1 MKKKILWLLLLAV
14 CVVIFPLTAKET
26 KAETEGDWE
35 FSYRYGSGVLIDSYN
50 GTDENVVVPEKLGG
64 EDVVAILNNA
74 FSGNKTVKT
83 VKLPSTVTEIRYE
96 AFSGCTSLSEI
107 TIPSSVTDIGKE
119 AFAGTKWL
127 SDKQKANPYVVIN
140 GILIDMSKAGTNL
153 NIPATVKEISC
164 NVPKDVVS
172 VTIPSSMTEI
182 DTDMF
187 ADCTS
192 LKKITIPS
200 SVTDIGAEAFSGCT
214 SLTEITIPSSVIH
227 IRWKAFLGCTS
238 LTEITIPSSV
248 IDIEKETFSGCT
260 SLSKIT
266 IPSSVTNIGEEAFAG
281 TKWLSDKQ
289 KENPYVVING
299 ILIDMSKAGTNLNIP
314 ATVKEISCDIPKNV
328 VSVTLPSSIT
338 EIYSNMFADCI
349 SLKKVTIPSSVKWI
363 EHEAFSGCT
372 SLTEITIPSSVTSI
386 GYEAFSGCTSLSEIT
401 IPSSVTNIGKD
412 AFAGTKWLSDK
423 QKANPYVVIN
433 GILIDMSKA
442 GTNLNISATVKEI
455 SCDIPK
461 NVVSVTLPSSITQ
474 IYSNMFA
481 NCTSLKKI
489 TIPSSVTEIEYG
501 AFSGCTSLKKITIP
515 SSVTSIGDEAFSR
528 CTSLETI
535 EIPETVETMKIS
547 YFSGTKWL
555 ENNLVDGKY
564 LIVNNILYDTQN
576 LNDDVVIP
584 EGVRK
589 IKTEFPTSIH
599 SISFPASVEEIVEK
613 IMYGSPW
620 NSYHQVNLYEISVDS
635 DNKNYS
641 SYDGCLYSK
650 DKKTLYWCPRL
661 KESVS
666 VYPETTQIADHAFS
680 YCDKLKSVDIKKVTQ
695 LEWATFYNCSELT
708 TITVPDNFEGMK
720 DFVFEGCNKFTT
732 IKLSGNSGK
741 DIIYKGCL
749 YNKDKTKLIMVPVAK
764 TDFKIEDFV
773 VEIGYGAVAFN
784 MTQDIVTIPKSVNTI
799 GDLAFFGSKINL
811 KFIYD
816 LPENV
821 EHRSFYSEGDLYFVP
836 SSKWAEH
843 VVNPDGTYEGGVLLY
858 YYLAETSGREYMK
871 FNTPGSGARLIFD
884 GLFIARDGNLYYF
897 KDSMLDKTFNGT
909 ASYDGISY
917 TVKAGK
923 AVGLASIPKL
933 SSASNI
939 TSGIQLKWSKV
950 AGATGYIL
958 YRKTGTGSWSRIA
971 DIKNGS
977 TVSYIDKTAKSGTT
991 YTYTI
996 RAYSGKYMSDWKTTK
1011 TIKRLADPTVSSAS
1025 NITAGVQVKWS
1036 KVTGATGYIVY
1047 RKTGKGS
1054 WSRVAD
1060 IKSGS
1065 TVSYTDK
1072 TAKSGTT
1079 YTYTVRAYSGST
1091 MGDWSSTKTIKRLA
1105 DPTVSAT
1112 SNITAGVQVKWSKV
1126 AGATGY
1132 IVYRKTG
1139 KGSWSRVA
1147 DIKSGSTV
1155 SYTDKT
1161 AKSGTTYTY
1170 TVRAYSGSI
1179 MGDWSSTKTVKRLAD
1194 PTVSSASNITAGVQV
1209 KWTKVTGAT
1218 GYIVYRKTGTGSWS
1232 RIATIKSGSTTSYID
1247 KSAKSGTN
1255 YSYTVRACNGS
1266 TMSDWHNYK
1275 TVKRLSNPAVTSAS
1289 KTSNGINV
1297 KWSKVTGATGYV
1309 VYRKTAKGS
1318 WSRIANIKSG
1328 STTSYTDTKA
1338 SRGVTYTYTVR
1349 AYNGSTMSSFNST
1362 KSAKR

>member
-1 MKKKILWLLLLAV
+1 MKKKLLWLLLLAV

-35 FSYRYGSGVLIDSYN
+35 YSYRYGSGVSIDAYN

-64 EDVVAILNNA
+64 EDVEVIDSRA
-74 FSGNKTVKT
+74 FSENETVKT
-83 VKLPSTVTEIRYE
+83 VKLPSTVTGIEYAAFSGCTSLSEITIPSSVTEISYE

-107 TIPSSVTDIGKE
+107 TIPSSVTWIGYAAFLGCTSLSKITIPSSVTDIGQE
-119 AFAGTKWL
+119 AFSGTKWL

-140 GILIDMSKAGTNL
+140 GILIDMSKAGTNI

-164 NVPKDVVS
+164 NAPKDVVS
-172 VTIPSSMTEI
+172 VTIPSSITRI
-182 DTDMF
+182 GSGMF
-187 ADCTS
+187 T
-192 LKKITIPS
+192 
-200 SVTDIGAEAFSGCT
+200 
-214 SLTEITIPSSVIH
+214 
-227 IRWKAFLGCTS
+227 
-238 LTEITIPSSV
+238 
-248 IDIEKETFSGCT
+248 
-260 SLSKIT
+260 
-266 IPSSVTNIGEEAFAG
+266 
-281 TKWLSDKQ
+281 
-289 KENPYVVING
+289 
-299 ILIDMSKAGTNLNIP
+299 
-314 ATVKEISCDIPKNV
+314 
-328 VSVTLPSSIT
+328 
-338 EIYSNMFADCI
+338 DCI
-349 SLKKVTIPSSVKWI
+349 SLKKVTIPSSVTYI
-363 EHEAFSGCT
+363 SDN
-372 SLTEITIPSSVTSI
+372 
-386 GYEAFSGCTSLSEIT
+386 AFSGCTSLSEIT
-401 IPSSVTNIGKD
+401 IPSSVTYISNSAFANCTSLSEIIIPSSITGIDSGMFTDCISLKKVTIPSSVTYIGD
-412 AFAGTKWLSDK
+412 NAFSGCTSLSEITIPSSVTSIGNRAFANCTSLTEITIPSSVTTIGREAFAGTKWLADK

-433 GILIDMSKA
+433 GILIDVSKA
-442 GTNLNISATVKEI
+442 GTNINIPATVKEI

-461 NVVSVTLPSSITQ
+461 NIVSITLPSSITQ
-474 IYSNMFA
+474 IYSGMFA
-481 NCTSLKKI
+481 DCTLLKKI
-489 TIPSSVTEIEYG
+489 TIPTSITSIGDG
-501 AFSGCTSLKKITIP
+501 AFSG
-515 SSVTSIGDEAFSR
+515 

-547 YFSGTKWL
+547 SFTGTKLL

-564 LIVNNILYDTQN
+564 LVVNNVLYDTQN
-576 LNDDVVIP
+576 LDDDIVIP

-589 IKTEFPTSIH
+589 IKTFFPDSMH
-599 SISFPASVEEIVEK
+599 SISFPASMEEIE
-613 IMYGSPW
+613 PLH
-620 NSYHQVNLYEISVDS
+620 NSNIYEVIVNSE
-635 DNKNYS
+635 NKNYS

-666 VYPETTQIADHAFS
+666 VYPETTQIAEYAFS
-680 YCDKLKSVDIKKVTQ
+680 FCDKLKSVDIKKVTH
-695 LEWATFYNCSELT
+695 LELCTFYECSELT
-708 TITVPDNFEGMK
+708 TITVPDNFEGMQ
-720 DFVFEGCNKFTT
+720 DIVFKGCNKFTT

-764 TDFKIEDFV
+764 TDFQIEDSV
-773 VEIGYGAVAFN
+773 VEIGCGAAAYN
-784 MTQDIVTIPKSVNTI
+784 KTQDIVTIPKSVNSI
-799 GDLAFFGSKINL
+799 RGLAFVGSKINL
-811 KFIYD
+811 RFIYER
-816 LPENV
+816 PENV
-821 EHRSFYSEGDLYFVP
+821 EKTSFSSGGDLYFIP
-836 SSKWAEH
+836 SPKWTEYIECHYWDYDIGDWIYA
-843 VVNPDGTYEGGVLLY
+843 YESGGWYGDESRFNYGNEY
-858 YYLAETSGREYMK
+858 YG
-871 FNTPGSGARLIFD
+871 RLIFD
-884 GLFIARDGNLYYF
+884 GLFIAKDGNLYYF
-897 KDSMLDKTFNGT
+897 KDGMLDKTFNGT

-950 AGATGYIL
+950 TDATGYIL
-958 YRKTGTGSWSRIA
+958 YRKTGNGSWSRIA

-1079 YTYTVRAYSGST
+1079 YTYTVRAYSGS
-1091 MGDWSSTKTIKRLA
+1091 
-1105 DPTVSAT
+1105 V
-1112 SNITAGVQVKWSKV
+1112 
-1126 AGATGY
+1126 
-1132 IVYRKTG
+1132 
-1139 KGSWSRVA
+1139 
-1147 DIKSGSTV
+1147 
-1155 SYTDKT
+1155 
-1161 AKSGTTYTY
+1161 
-1170 TVRAYSGSI
+1170 

-1194 PTVSSASNITAGVQV
+1194 PTVSSVSNITAGVQV
-1209 KWTKVTGAT
+1209 KWAKTAGAT
-1218 GYIVYRKTGTGSWS
+1218 GYVVYRKTGNGSWS
-1232 RIATIKSGSTTSYID
+1232 RIATIKSGSTTSYTD
-1247 KSAKSGTN
+1247 KSTKSGTN
-1255 YSYTVRACNGS
+1255 YSYTVRAYNGS

-1275 TVKRLSNPAVTSAS
+1275 AVKRLSNPAVTSAS
-1289 KTSNGINV
+1289 KRSNGINV

-1309 VYRKTAKGS
+1309 VYRKTANGS

-1338 SRGVTYTYTVR
+1338 SRDVTYIYTVR
-1349 AYNGSTMSSFNST
+1349 AYNGSTMSNFNST
-1362 KSAKR
+1362 RSAKR

>member
-1 MKKKILWLLLLAV
+1 MKKKLLWLLLLAV

-35 FSYRYGSGVLIDSYN
+35 FSYFYPGVSIEAYN

-64 EDVVAILNNA
+64 KDVVAIHNA
-74 FSGNKTVKT
+74 FRENENVKT
-83 VKLPSTVTEIRYE
+83 VKLPSSVTAIERGV
-96 AFSGCTSLSEI
+96 FSGCTSLTEI
-107 TIPSSVTDIGKE
+107 TIPSSVTYIESETFSGCTSLSKITIPSSVTNIGKE

-140 GILIDMSKAGTNL
+140 GILID
-153 NIPATVKEISC
+153 V
-164 NVPKDVVS
+164 
-172 VTIPSSMTEI
+172 
-182 DTDMF
+182 
-187 ADCTS
+187 
-192 LKKITIPS
+192 
-200 SVTDIGAEAFSGCT
+200 
-214 SLTEITIPSSVIH
+214 
-227 IRWKAFLGCTS
+227 
-238 LTEITIPSSV
+238 
-248 IDIEKETFSGCT
+248 
-260 SLSKIT
+260 
-266 IPSSVTNIGEEAFAG
+266 
-281 TKWLSDKQ
+281 
-289 KENPYVVING
+289 
-299 ILIDMSKAGTNLNIP
+299 SKAGTNLNIP

-338 EIYSNMFADCI
+338 
-349 SLKKVTIPSSVKWI
+349 
-363 EHEAFSGCT
+363 
-372 SLTEITIPSSVTSI
+372 SI
-386 GYEAFSGCTSLSEIT
+386 G
-401 IPSSVTNIGKD
+401 D
-412 AFAGTKWLSDK
+412 
-423 QKANPYVVIN
+423 
-433 GILIDMSKA
+433 
-442 GTNLNISATVKEI
+442 
-455 SCDIPK
+455 
-461 NVVSVTLPSSITQ
+461 
-474 IYSNMFA
+474 
-481 NCTSLKKI
+481 
-489 TIPSSVTEIEYG
+489 G
-501 AFSGCTSLKKITIP
+501 AFSG
-515 SSVTSIGDEAFSR
+515 

-535 EIPETVETMKIS
+535 EIPETVESMKIS
-547 YFSGTKWL
+547 SFTGTKWL

-564 LIVNNILYDTQN
+564 LIVNNIMYDAQDWD
-576 LNDDVVIP
+576 DDVVIP
-584 EGVRK
+584 DGVKEIK
-589 IKTEFPTSIH
+589 IDFLNSSKSIH
-599 SISFPASVEEIVEK
+599 SISFPASVEK
-613 IMYGSPW
+613 IHVWKP
-620 NSYHQVNLYEISVDS
+620 NILYEIFVSS
-635 DNKNYS
+635 NNKNYS

-650 DKKTLYWCPRL
+650 DKKTLYWCPTL
-661 KESVS
+661 KEKVS
-666 VYPETTQIADHAFS
+666 VHPETTQIAYNAFS
-680 YCDKLKSVDIKKVTQ
+680 YCDKLESIDIKKTTH
-695 LEWATFYNCSELT
+695 LEEGTFFGCSELT
-708 TITVPDNFEGMK
+708 TITVPDNFEGMQGI
-720 DFVFEGCNKFTT
+720 VFYGCNKFTT

-764 TDFKIEDFV
+764 TDFQIEDSV
-773 VEIGYGAVAFN
+773 VEIGCGAAAYN
-784 MTQDIVTIPKSVNTI
+784 KTQDIVTIPKSVNTI
-799 GDLAFFGSKINL
+799 RGLAFVISKINL
-811 KFIYD
+811 RFIYER
-816 LPENV
+816 PENV
-821 EHRSFYSEGDLYFVP
+821 EKTSFSSAGDLYFIP
-836 SSKWAEH
+836 SPKWTEYIECIDWDYDIE
-843 VVNPDGTYEGGVLLY
+843 NWIYTYQSGGWY
-858 YYLAETSGREYMK
+858 GDESRFNYGNEYEAHL
-871 FNTPGSGARLIFD
+871 FFD
-884 GLFIARDGNLYYF
+884 GLFIAKDGNLYYF
-897 KDSMLDKTFNGT
+897 KDGMFDKTFNGT

-917 TVKAGK
+917 IVKAGK
-923 AVGLASIPKL
+923 AVGMASIPKL
-933 SSASNI
+933 SSASNT

-950 AGATGYIL
+950 SGATGYIV

-977 TVSYIDKTAKSGTT
+977 TVSYIDKTAKLGTT

-1047 RKTGKGS
+1047 RKTGTGS

-1105 DPTVSAT
+1105 DPTVSSA

-1126 AGATGY
+1126 TGATGY

-1139 KGSWSRVA
+1139 TGSWSRVA

-1161 AKSGTTYTY
+1161 AKSGTNYTY
-1170 TVRAYSGSI
+1170 TVRAYSGST
-1179 MGDWSSTKTVKRLAD
+1179 MGDWSSTKTAKRLAD

-1209 KWTKVTGAT
+1209 KWAKTAGAT
-1218 GYIVYRKTGTGSWS
+1218 GYVVYRKTGTGSWS
-1232 RIATIKSGSTTSYID
+1232 RIATIKGGSTTSYTD

-1255 YSYTVRACNGS
+1255 YSYTVRAYNGS
-1266 TMSDWHNYK
+1266 TMSDWHNSK
-1275 TVKRLSNPAVTSAS
+1275 AVKRLSNPAVTSAS

-1338 SRGVTYTYTVR
+1338 SRGVTYIYTVR

>member
-1 MKKKILWLLLLAV
+1 MKKKLLWLLLLAV

-35 FSYRYGSGVLIDSYN
+35 YFCSGLDATIDAYN

-64 EDVVAILNNA
+64 KDVVNINPEA
-74 FSGNKTVKT
+74 FYRNDTIKT
-83 VKLPSTVTEIRYE
+83 VKLPSTLTFIGGRAFSECHSLEKIVIPSSVTYIEME

-107 TIPSSVTDIGKE
+107 EIPSSVGAIGNN

-127 SDKQKANPYVVIN
+127 TDK
-140 GILIDMSKAGTNL
+140 
-153 NIPATVKEISC
+153 
-164 NVPKDVVS
+164 
-172 VTIPSSMTEI
+172 
-182 DTDMF
+182 
-187 ADCTS
+187 
-192 LKKITIPS
+192 
-200 SVTDIGAEAFSGCT
+200 
-214 SLTEITIPSSVIH
+214 
-227 IRWKAFLGCTS
+227 R
-238 LTEITIPSSV
+238 
-248 IDIEKETFSGCT
+248 
-260 SLSKIT
+260 
-266 IPSSVTNIGEEAFAG
+266 
-281 TKWLSDKQ
+281 
-289 KENPYVVING
+289 KENPYVVNNG
-299 ILIDMSKAGTNLNIP
+299 YLLDMQTAGVNINIP
-314 ATVKEISCDIPKNV
+314 NTVKYIACDIPKNI
-328 VSVTLPSSIT
+328 VSIVFPESISSIDSGFMNCT
-338 EIYSNMFADCI
+338 K
-349 SLKKVTIPSSVKWI
+349 LVKVTITSS
-363 EHEAFSGCT
+363 E
-372 SLTEITIPSSVTSI
+372 TSI
-386 GYEAFSGCTSLSEIT
+386 G
-401 IPSSVTNIGKD
+401 D
-412 AFAGTKWLSDK
+412 
-423 QKANPYVVIN
+423 
-433 GILIDMSKA
+433 
-442 GTNLNISATVKEI
+442 
-455 SCDIPK
+455 
-461 NVVSVTLPSSITQ
+461 
-474 IYSNMFA
+474 
-481 NCTSLKKI
+481 
-489 TIPSSVTEIEYG
+489 G
-501 AFSGCTSLKKITIP
+501 AFSG
-515 SSVTSIGDEAFSR
+515 

-535 EIPETVETMKIS
+535 EIPETVESMKIS
-547 YFSGTKWL
+547 SFTDTKWL

-564 LIVNNILYDTQN
+564 LIVNNIMYDAQDWD
-576 LNDDVVIP
+576 DDVVIP
-584 EGVRK
+584 DGVKEIRIDFLNSSK
-589 IKTEFPTSIH
+589 SIH
-599 SISFPASVEEIVEK
+599 SISFPASVEK
-613 IMYGSPW
+613 IHVWKPSI
-620 NSYHQVNLYEISVDS
+620 LYEIFVSS
-635 DNKNYS
+635 NNKNYS

-650 DKKTLYWCPRL
+650 DKKTLYWCPTL
-661 KESVS
+661 KEKVS
-666 VYPETTQIADHAFS
+666 VYPETTQIAYNAFS
-680 YCDKLKSVDIKKVTQ
+680 YCDKLESIDIKKTTH
-695 LEWATFYNCSELT
+695 LEEGTFFGCSELT
-708 TITVPDNFEGMK
+708 TITVPDNFEGMQGI
-720 DFVFEGCNKFTT
+720 VFYGCNKFTT

-764 TDFKIEDFV
+764 TDFQIEESV
-773 VEIGYGAVAFN
+773 VEIGCGAAAFN

-799 GDLAFFGSKINL
+799 RGLAFVGSKINL
-811 KFIYD
+811 RFIYER
-816 LPENV
+816 PENV
-821 EHRSFYSEGDLYFVP
+821 EKTSFSSAGDLYFIP
-836 SSKWAEH
+836 SPKWTEYIECIDWDYDIGDW
-843 VVNPDGTYEGGVLLY
+843 VYTYQSGGWYGDESRFNYGNEY
-858 YYLAETSGREYMK
+858 Y
-871 FNTPGSGARLIFD
+871 ARLIFD

-897 KDSMLDKTFNGT
+897 KDGMLDKTFSGT

-950 AGATGYIL
+950 SGATGYIL
-958 YRKTGTGSWSRIA
+958 YRKTGNGSWSRIA

-977 TVSYIDKTAKSGTT
+977 IVSYIDKTAKSGTT

-1025 NITAGVQVKWS
+1025 NITAGVQAKWS

-1047 RKTGKGS
+1047 RKTGTGS

-1060 IKSGS
+1060 IKSG
-1065 TVSYTDK
+1065 T
-1072 TAKSGTT
+1072 
-1079 YTYTVRAYSGST
+1079 
-1091 MGDWSSTKTIKRLA
+1091 
-1105 DPTVSAT
+1105 
-1112 SNITAGVQVKWSKV
+1112 
-1126 AGATGY
+1126 
-1132 IVYRKTG
+1132 
-1139 KGSWSRVA
+1139 
-1147 DIKSGSTV
+1147 TV

-1209 KWTKVTGAT
+1209 KWAKTAGAT
-1218 GYIVYRKTGTGSWS
+1218 GYVVYRKTGTGSWS
-1232 RIATIKSGSTTSYID
+1232 RLATIKSGSTNSYTD

-1338 SRGVTYTYTVR
+1338 SKGVTYTYTVR

>member
-1 MKKKILWLLLLAV
+1 MKKKLLWLLLVV

-35 FSYRYGSGVLIDSYN
+35 YSYDSTGVSIDAYN

-83 VKLPSTVTEIRYE
+83 VKLPSSVTGISSY
-96 AFSGCTSLSEI
+96 AFSGCTLLSEI
-107 TIPSSVTDIGKE
+107 TIPSSVTYIRGG
-119 AFAGTKWL
+119 AFSGC
-127 SDKQKANPYVVIN
+127 
-140 GILIDMSKAGTNL
+140 
-153 NIPATVKEISC
+153 ISL
-164 NVPKDVVS
+164 
-172 VTIPSSMTEI
+172 TE
-182 DTDMF
+182 
-187 ADCTS
+187 
-192 LKKITIPS
+192 ITIPS
-200 SVTDIGAEAFSGCT
+200 SVTDIEWGAFSGCT
-214 SLTEITIPSSVIH
+214 SLTEITIPSSVTDIGCY
-227 IRWKAFLGCTS
+227 AFSGCTS

-248 IDIEKETFSGCT
+248 TSIGDGAFSECT
-260 SLSKIT
+260 SLTEIT
-266 IPSSVTNIGEEAFAG
+266 IPSSVTTIGREAFAG

-289 KENPYVVING
+289 KSNPYVVINE
-299 ILIDMSKAGTNLNIP
+299 ILIDVSKAGTNINIP

-328 VSVTLPSSIT
+328 VSVTIPSSIT
-338 EIYSNMFADCI
+338 KINSGMFADCTL
-349 SLKKVTIPSSVKWI
+349 LKKVTIPSSVTDI
-363 EHEAFSGCT
+363 EWEAFSRCT

-386 GYEAFSGCTSLSEIT
+386 G
-401 IPSSVTNIGKD
+401 D
-412 AFAGTKWLSDK
+412 
-423 QKANPYVVIN
+423 
-433 GILIDMSKA
+433 
-442 GTNLNISATVKEI
+442 
-455 SCDIPK
+455 
-461 NVVSVTLPSSITQ
+461 
-474 IYSNMFA
+474 
-481 NCTSLKKI
+481 
-489 TIPSSVTEIEYG
+489 G
-501 AFSGCTSLKKITIP
+501 AFS
-515 SSVTSIGDEAFSR
+515 E

-535 EIPETVETMKIS
+535 EIPETVESMKIS
-547 YFSGTKWL
+547 SFTGTKWL

-564 LIVNNILYDTQN
+564 LIVHNILYDAQN

-584 EGVRK
+584 EGVKK
-589 IKTEFPTSIH
+589 IKTSDFYATSIH
-599 SISFPASVEEIVEK
+599 SISFPASVEEI
-613 IMYGSPW
+613 IFDSPW
-620 NSYHQVNLYEISVDS
+620 QYPPKNLYEILVDA

-666 VYPETTQIADHAFS
+666 VYPETTQIAEYAFS
-680 YCDKLKSVDIKKVTQ
+680 FCDKLKSVDIKKVTH
-695 LEWATFYNCSELT
+695 LELCTFYECSELT

-720 DFVFEGCNKFTT
+720 DLAFDGCNKFTT
-732 IKLSGNSGK
+732 IRLSGNSGK
-741 DIIYKGCL
+741 DVIYKGCL

-764 TDFKIEDFV
+764 TDFQIEDSV
-773 VEIGYGAVAFN
+773 VEIGCGAAAYN
-784 MTQDIVTIPKSVNTI
+784 KTQDIVTIPKSVNTI
-799 GDLAFFGSKINL
+799 RGLAFVGSKINL
-811 KFIYD
+811 RFIYER
-816 LPENV
+816 PENV
-821 EHRSFYSEGDLYFVP
+821 EKTSFSSGGDLYFVP
-836 SSKWAEH
+836 SPKWTEYIECHGWRYDIGDWLYA
-843 VVNPDGTYEGGVLLY
+843 YESGGWY
-858 YYLAETSGREYMK
+858 GEECRFNYGNEYD
-871 FNTPGSGARLIFD
+871 ARLFFD
-884 GLFIARDGNLYYF
+884 GLFTANDGNLYYF
-897 KDSMLDKTFNGT
+897 KDGMFDKTFNGT

-950 AGATGYIL
+950 SGATGYIL
-958 YRKTGTGSWSRIA
+958 YRKTGSGSWSRIA

-1025 NITAGVQVKWS
+1025 NITAGVQAKWS

-1047 RKTGKGS
+1047 RKTGSGS

-1060 IKSGS
+1060 IKSGT

-1091 MGDWSSTKTIKRLA
+1091 MGDWSSTKT
-1105 DPTVSAT
+1105 
-1112 SNITAGVQVKWSKV
+1112 
-1126 AGATGY
+1126 
-1132 IVYRKTG
+1132 
-1139 KGSWSRVA
+1139 
-1147 DIKSGSTV
+1147 
-1155 SYTDKT
+1155 
-1161 AKSGTTYTY
+1161 
-1170 TVRAYSGSI
+1170 
-1179 MGDWSSTKTVKRLAD
+1179 VKRLAD

-1209 KWTKVTGAT
+1209 KWAKTAGAT
-1218 GYIVYRKTGTGSWS
+1218 GYIVYRKTETGSWS
-1232 RIATIKSGSTTSYID
+1232 RLATIKSGSTTSYTD
-1247 KSAKSGTN
+1247 KSVKSGTN
-1255 YSYTVRACNGS
+1255 YSYTVRAYNGS

-1338 SRGVTYTYTVR
+1338 SKGVTYTYTVR
-1349 AYNGSTMSSFNST
+1349 ACNGSTMSSFNST

>member
-1 MKKKILWLLLLAV
+1 MKKKLLWLLLLAV

-35 FSYRYGSGVLIDSYN
+35 YSYRYGSGVSIDAYN

-64 EDVVAILNNA
+64 EDVEVIDIRA
-74 FSGNKTVKT
+74 FSGNETVKT
-83 VKLPSTVTEIRYE
+83 VKLPSTVTDIYDG
-96 AFSGCTSLSEI
+96 AFANCTSLTEI
-107 TIPSSVTDIGKE
+107 TIPSSVTYISDNAFSGCTSLKEITIPSSVTTIGRE

-153 NIPATVKEISC
+153 NIPATVKKISCNAPKDVVSVTIPSSITGGIDSGIFTDCISLKKVTIPSSVTYISDNAFSGCTSLKEITIPSTVTYIGGNAFSGCTSLTEITISALVTYIGQLAFSGCTSLTEITIPSSVTWIGERTFSGCTSLSEITIPSSVTDIGQEAFSGTKWLSDKQKANSYVVINGILIDMSKAGTNINIPATVKKISC

-172 VTIPSSMTEI
+172 VTIPSSMTRI
-182 DTDMF
+182 DSGMF
-187 ADCTS
+187 T
-192 LKKITIPS
+192 
-200 SVTDIGAEAFSGCT
+200 
-214 SLTEITIPSSVIH
+214 
-227 IRWKAFLGCTS
+227 
-238 LTEITIPSSV
+238 
-248 IDIEKETFSGCT
+248 
-260 SLSKIT
+260 
-266 IPSSVTNIGEEAFAG
+266 
-281 TKWLSDKQ
+281 
-289 KENPYVVING
+289 
-299 ILIDMSKAGTNLNIP
+299 
-314 ATVKEISCDIPKNV
+314 
-328 VSVTLPSSIT
+328 
-338 EIYSNMFADCI
+338 DCI
-349 SLKKVTIPSSVKWI
+349 SLKKVTIPSSVTYI
-363 EHEAFSGCT
+363 DDSAFSNCT
-372 SLTEITIPSSVTSI
+372 SLTEITIPSSVTYI
-386 GYEAFSGCTSLSEIT
+386 GDNAFSG
-401 IPSSVTNIGKD
+401 
-412 AFAGTKWLSDK
+412 
-423 QKANPYVVIN
+423 
-433 GILIDMSKA
+433 
-442 GTNLNISATVKEI
+442 
-455 SCDIPK
+455 
-461 NVVSVTLPSSITQ
+461 
-474 IYSNMFA
+474 
-481 NCTSLKKI
+481 
-489 TIPSSVTEIEYG
+489 
-501 AFSGCTSLKKITIP
+501 
-515 SSVTSIGDEAFSR
+515 

-547 YFSGTKWL
+547 SFTGTKLL

-564 LIVNNILYDTQN
+564 LVVNNVLYDTQN
-576 LNDDVVIP
+576 LDDDIVIP

-589 IKTEFPTSIH
+589 IKTFFPDSMH
-599 SISFPASVEEIVEK
+599 SISFPASMEEIE
-613 IMYGSPW
+613 PLH
-620 NSYHQVNLYEISVDS
+620 NSNIYEVIVNSE
-635 DNKNYS
+635 NKNYS

-720 DFVFEGCNKFTT
+720 DLVFEGCNKFTT

-764 TDFKIEDFV
+764 TDFQIEDSV
-773 VEIGYGAVAFN
+773 VEIGCGAAAYN
-784 MTQDIVTIPKSVNTI
+784 KTQDIVTIPKSVNTI
-799 GDLAFFGSKINL
+799 RGLAFVGSKINL
-811 KFIYD
+811 RFIYER
-816 LPENV
+816 PENV
-821 EHRSFYSEGDLYFVP
+821 EKTSFSSGGDLYFVP
-836 SSKWAEH
+836 SSKWAEYIECYGWRY
-843 VVNPDGTYEGGVLLY
+843 DIGDWLYTYQSGGWY
-858 YYLAETSGREYMK
+858 GEECRFNYGNEYD
-871 FNTPGSGARLIFD
+871 ARLFFD
-884 GLFIARDGNLYYF
+884 GLFTANDGNLYYF
-897 KDSMLDKTFNGT
+897 KDGMLDKTFNGT

-933 SSASNI
+933 SSASNT

-950 AGATGYIL
+950 SGATGYIL
-958 YRKTGTGSWSRIA
+958 YRKTGNGSWSRIA

-1036 KVTGATGYIVY
+1036 KVAGATGYIVY

-1091 MGDWSSTKTIKRLA
+1091 MGDWNSIKTIKRLA
-1105 DPTVSAT
+1105 DPTVSSV
-1112 SNITAGVQVKWSKV
+1112 SNITAGVQVKWAKT

-1132 IVYRKTG
+1132 V
-1139 KGSWSRVA
+1139 
-1147 DIKSGSTV
+1147 
-1155 SYTDKT
+1155 
-1161 AKSGTTYTY
+1161 
-1170 TVRAYSGSI
+1170 
-1179 MGDWSSTKTVKRLAD
+1179 
-1194 PTVSSASNITAGVQV
+1194 
-1209 KWTKVTGAT
+1209 
-1218 GYIVYRKTGTGSWS
+1218 VYRKTGTGSWS
-1232 RIATIKSGSTTSYID
+1232 RLATIKSGSTNSYTD

-1328 STTSYTDTKA
+1328 STTSYTDSKA
-1338 SRGVTYTYTVR
+1338 SKGVTYIYTVR

>member
-1 MKKKILWLLLLAV
+1 MKKKLLWLLLAV
-14 CVVIFPLTAKET
+14 CVVIFPLTAKEA

-35 FSYRYGSGVLIDSYN
+35 FSYYYPGVSIDAYN

-64 EDVVAILNNA
+64 KYVVAIGYNA
-74 FSGNKTVKT
+74 FSGNETVKT
-83 VKLPSTVTEIRYE
+83 VKLPSSVGAIIYE
-96 AFSGCTSLSEI
+96 AFSGCTSLTEI
-107 TIPSSVTDIGKE
+107 TIPSSVTYIGEE

-164 NVPKDVVS
+164 EIPKNVVS
-172 VTIPSSMTEI
+172 VALPSSITEI
-182 DTDMF
+182 DSGMF
-187 ADCTS
+187 ANCTS

-200 SVTDIGAEAFSGCT
+200 SVT
-214 SLTEITIPSSVIH
+214 
-227 IRWKAFLGCTS
+227 
-238 LTEITIPSSV
+238 
-248 IDIEKETFSGCT
+248 
-260 SLSKIT
+260 
-266 IPSSVTNIGEEAFAG
+266 
-281 TKWLSDKQ
+281 
-289 KENPYVVING
+289 Y
-299 ILIDMSKAGTNLNIP
+299 
-314 ATVKEISCDIPKNV
+314 
-328 VSVTLPSSIT
+328 
-338 EIYSNMFADCI
+338 
-349 SLKKVTIPSSVKWI
+349 
-363 EHEAFSGCT
+363 
-372 SLTEITIPSSVTSI
+372 I
-386 GYEAFSGCTSLSEIT
+386 GYRAFENCTSLSEIT
-401 IPSSVTNIGKD
+401 IPPSVTYIGEK

-442 GTNLNISATVKEI
+442 GTNLNIPATVKEI
-455 SCDIPK
+455 SCEIPK
-461 NVVSVTLPSSITQ
+461 NVVSVILPSSITQ
-474 IYSNMFA
+474 IDSYM
-481 NCTSLKKI
+481 
-489 TIPSSVTEIEYG
+489 
-501 AFSGCTSLKKITIP
+501 FSG
-515 SSVTSIGDEAFSR
+515 

-535 EIPETVETMKIS
+535 EIPETVESMEIS
-547 YFSGTKWL
+547 SFTGTKWL

-564 LIVNNILYDTQN
+564 LVVNNVLYDAQN
-576 LNDDVVIP
+576 LGDDVVIP
-584 EGVRK
+584 EGVKK
-589 IKTEFPTSIH
+589 IKIDFPDSTR
-599 SISFPASVEEIVEK
+599 SISFPESVEEIE
-613 IMYGSPW
+613 PLH
-620 NSYHQVNLYEISVDS
+620 NSNLYEIMVDS
-635 DNKNYS
+635 NNKNFLI
-641 SYDGCLYSK
+641 YDGCLYSK

-666 VYPETTQIADHAFS
+666 VYPETTQIAKYAFY
-680 YCDKLKSVDIKKVTQ
+680 YCDKLKSIDIKKVTQ
-695 LEWATFYNCSELT
+695 LEWGTFYGCSELT
-708 TITVPDNFEGMK
+708 TITVPDNFEDMQGI
-720 DFVFEGCNKFTT
+720 VFAGCDKFTT

-764 TDFKIEDFV
+764 TDFKVEDFV
-773 VEIGYGAVAFN
+773 EKIGCGAVAYN

-799 GDLAFFGSKINL
+799 GDVAFLGSKINL
-811 KFIYD
+811 KFVFE

-821 EHRSFYSEGDLYFVP
+821 EHKSFYSEGDLYFVP

-858 YYLAETSGREYMK
+858 YYLAETTEREYMK
-871 FNTPGSGARLIFD
+871 FNTPGSGGRLIFD
-884 GLFIARDGNLYYF
+884 GLFIANDGNLYYF

-909 ASYDGISY
+909 ASYDGINY

-933 SSASNI
+933 SSASNT

-950 AGATGYIL
+950 SGTTGYIL

-1036 KVTGATGYIVY
+1036 NVTGATGYIVY
-1047 RKTGKGS
+1047 RKTEKGS
-1054 WSRVAD
+1054 WSRIAD

-1091 MGDWSSTKTIKRLA
+1091 MGDWSSTKTA
-1105 DPTVSAT
+1105 
-1112 SNITAGVQVKWSKV
+1112 
-1126 AGATGY
+1126 
-1132 IVYRKTG
+1132 
-1139 KGSWSRVA
+1139 
-1147 DIKSGSTV
+1147 
-1155 SYTDKT
+1155 
-1161 AKSGTTYTY
+1161 
-1170 TVRAYSGSI
+1170 
-1179 MGDWSSTKTVKRLAD
+1179 KRLAD
-1194 PTVSSASNITAGVQV
+1194 PTVSSASNVTAGVQV
-1209 KWTKVTGAT
+1209 KWSKVTGAT
-1218 GYIVYRKTGTGSWS
+1218 GYIIYRKTGTGSWS
-1232 RIATIKSGSTTSYID
+1232 RLATIKSGTTTSYTD

-1266 TMSDWHNYK
+1266 TMSDWHNSK

-1289 KTSNGINV
+1289 KISNGINV
-1297 KWSKVTGATGYV
+1297 RWSKVTGATGYV
-1309 VYRKTAKGS
+1309 VYRKTANGS

-1338 SRGVTYTYTVR
+1338 SKGVTYTYTVR

>member
-1 MKKKILWLLLLAV
+1 MKKKLLWLLLLAV

-35 FSYRYGSGVLIDSYN
+35 FSYFYPGVSIEAYN

-64 EDVVAILNNA
+64 KDVVAIHNA
-74 FSGNKTVKT
+74 FRENENVKT
-83 VKLPSTVTEIRYE
+83 VKLPSSVTAIERGV
-96 AFSGCTSLSEI
+96 FSGCTSLTEI
-107 TIPSSVTDIGKE
+107 TIPSSVTYIESETFSGCTSLSKITIPSSVTNIGKE

-140 GILIDMSKAGTNL
+140 GILID
-153 NIPATVKEISC
+153 V
-164 NVPKDVVS
+164 
-172 VTIPSSMTEI
+172 
-182 DTDMF
+182 
-187 ADCTS
+187 
-192 LKKITIPS
+192 
-200 SVTDIGAEAFSGCT
+200 
-214 SLTEITIPSSVIH
+214 
-227 IRWKAFLGCTS
+227 
-238 LTEITIPSSV
+238 
-248 IDIEKETFSGCT
+248 
-260 SLSKIT
+260 
-266 IPSSVTNIGEEAFAG
+266 
-281 TKWLSDKQ
+281 
-289 KENPYVVING
+289 
-299 ILIDMSKAGTNLNIP
+299 SKAGTNLNIP

-338 EIYSNMFADCI
+338 
-349 SLKKVTIPSSVKWI
+349 
-363 EHEAFSGCT
+363 
-372 SLTEITIPSSVTSI
+372 SI
-386 GYEAFSGCTSLSEIT
+386 G
-401 IPSSVTNIGKD
+401 D
-412 AFAGTKWLSDK
+412 
-423 QKANPYVVIN
+423 
-433 GILIDMSKA
+433 
-442 GTNLNISATVKEI
+442 
-455 SCDIPK
+455 
-461 NVVSVTLPSSITQ
+461 
-474 IYSNMFA
+474 
-481 NCTSLKKI
+481 
-489 TIPSSVTEIEYG
+489 G
-501 AFSGCTSLKKITIP
+501 AFSG
-515 SSVTSIGDEAFSR
+515 

-535 EIPETVETMKIS
+535 EIPETVESMKIS
-547 YFSGTKWL
+547 SFTGTKWL

-564 LIVNNILYDTQN
+564 LIVNNIMYDAQDWD
-576 LNDDVVIP
+576 DDVVIP
-584 EGVRK
+584 DGVKEIK
-589 IKTEFPTSIH
+589 IDFLNSSKSIH
-599 SISFPASVEEIVEK
+599 SISFPASVEK
-613 IMYGSPW
+613 IHVWKP
-620 NSYHQVNLYEISVDS
+620 NILYEIFVSS
-635 DNKNYS
+635 NNKNYS

-650 DKKTLYWCPRL
+650 DKKTLYWCPTL
-661 KESVS
+661 KEKVS
-666 VYPETTQIADHAFS
+666 VHPETTQIAYNAFS
-680 YCDKLKSVDIKKVTQ
+680 YCDKLESIDIKKTTH
-695 LEWATFYNCSELT
+695 LEEGTFFGCSELT
-708 TITVPDNFEGMK
+708 TITVPDNFEGMQGI
-720 DFVFEGCNKFTT
+720 VFYGCNKFTT

-764 TDFKIEDFV
+764 TDFQIEDSV
-773 VEIGYGAVAFN
+773 VEIGCGAAAYN
-784 MTQDIVTIPKSVNTI
+784 KTQDIVTIPKSVNTI
-799 GDLAFFGSKINL
+799 RGLAFVISKINL
-811 KFIYD
+811 RFIYER
-816 LPENV
+816 PENV
-821 EHRSFYSEGDLYFVP
+821 EKTSFSSAGDLYFIP
-836 SSKWAEH
+836 SPKWTEYIECIDWDYDIE
-843 VVNPDGTYEGGVLLY
+843 NWIYTYQSGGWY
-858 YYLAETSGREYMK
+858 GDESRFNYGNEYEAHL
-871 FNTPGSGARLIFD
+871 FFD
-884 GLFIARDGNLYYF
+884 GLFIAKDGNLYYF
-897 KDSMLDKTFNGT
+897 KDGMFDKTFNGT

-917 TVKAGK
+917 IVKAGK
-923 AVGLASIPKL
+923 AVGMASIPKL
-933 SSASNI
+933 SSASNT

-950 AGATGYIL
+950 SGATGYIV

-977 TVSYIDKTAKSGTT
+977 TVSYIDKTAKLGTT

-1047 RKTGKGS
+1047 RKTGTGS

-1105 DPTVSAT
+1105 DPTVSSA

-1126 AGATGY
+1126 TGATGY

-1139 KGSWSRVA
+1139 TGSWSRVA

-1170 TVRAYSGSI
+1170 TVRAYSGST
-1179 MGDWSSTKTVKRLAD
+1179 MGDWSSTKTAKRLAD

-1209 KWTKVTGAT
+1209 KWAKTAGAT
-1218 GYIVYRKTGTGSWS
+1218 GYVVYRKTGTGSWS
-1232 RIATIKSGSTTSYID
+1232 RIATIKGGSTTSYTD

-1255 YSYTVRACNGS
+1255 YSYTVRAYNGS
-1266 TMSDWHNYK
+1266 TMSDWHNSK
-1275 TVKRLSNPAVTSAS
+1275 AVKRLSNPAVTSAS

-1338 SRGVTYTYTVR
+1338 SRGVTYIYTVR

>member
-1 MKKKILWLLLLAV
+1 MKKKLLWLLLAV

-35 FSYRYGSGVLIDSYN
+35 YFYDSTGVSIDAYN

-64 EDVVAILNNA
+64 KDVVAIHNA
-74 FSGNKTVKT
+74 FRENENVKT
-83 VKLPSTVTEIRYE
+83 VKLPSGLNY
-96 AFSGCTSLSEI
+96 
-107 TIPSSVTDIGKE
+107 IG
-119 AFAGTKWL
+119 W
-127 SDKQKANPYVVIN
+127 Y
-140 GILIDMSKAGTNL
+140 
-153 NIPATVKEISC
+153 
-164 NVPKDVVS
+164 
-172 VTIPSSMTEI
+172 
-182 DTDMF
+182 
-187 ADCTS
+187 
-192 LKKITIPS
+192 
-200 SVTDIGAEAFSGCT
+200 
-214 SLTEITIPSSVIH
+214 
-227 IRWKAFLGCTS
+227 
-238 LTEITIPSSV
+238 
-248 IDIEKETFSGCT
+248 
-260 SLSKIT
+260 
-266 IPSSVTNIGEEAFAG
+266 
-281 TKWLSDKQ
+281 
-289 KENPYVVING
+289 
-299 ILIDMSKAGTNLNIP
+299 
-314 ATVKEISCDIPKNV
+314 
-328 VSVTLPSSIT
+328 
-338 EIYSNMFADCI
+338 
-349 SLKKVTIPSSVKWI
+349 
-363 EHEAFSGCT
+363 AFSGCT
-372 SLTEITIPSSVTSI
+372 SLTEITIPSSVT
-386 GYEAFSGCTSLSEIT
+386 GFGDYVFSGCTSLTEIT
-401 IPSSVTNIGKD
+401 IPSSVTDFGD
-412 AFAGTKWLSDK
+412 
-423 QKANPYVVIN
+423 YV
-433 GILIDMSKA
+433 
-442 GTNLNISATVKEI
+442 
-455 SCDIPK
+455 
-461 NVVSVTLPSSITQ
+461 
-474 IYSNMFA
+474 
-481 NCTSLKKI
+481 
-489 TIPSSVTEIEYG
+489 
-501 AFSGCTSLKKITIP
+501 FSG
-515 SSVTSIGDEAFSR
+515 

-555 ENNLVDGKY
+555 KNNLVDGKY
-564 LIVNNILYDTQN
+564 LIVHNILYDTQN
-576 LNDDVVIP
+576 LNDAVVIP

-589 IKTEFPTSIH
+589 IKTEFPAATH
-599 SISFPASVEEIVEK
+599 SISFPASVEEI
-613 IMYGSPW
+613 MYGSPW
-620 NSYHQVNLYEISVDS
+620 DYHQVNLYEISVDS

-661 KESVS
+661 KENVS

-720 DFVFEGCNKFTT
+720 DFAFEGCNKFTT

-741 DIIYKGCL
+741 DVIYKGCL

-784 MTQDIVTIPKSVNTI
+784 MTQDIVTIPKNVNTI
-799 GDLAFFGSKINL
+799 GEWAFFGSTINL
-811 KFIYD
+811 KVIFD

-821 EHRSFYSEGDLYFVP
+821 NNSSIASYGDLYFIP
-836 SSKWAEH
+836 SSKWAERL
-843 VVNPDGTYEGGVLLY
+843 ECISGGYDLGDWI
-858 YYLAETSGREYMK
+858 YLFNVASSIK
-871 FNTPGSGARLIFD
+871 FNNEVYYKGRLIFD
-884 GLFIARDGNLYYF
+884 GLFIANDGNLYYF
-897 KDSMLDKTFNGT
+897 KDGMLDKTFNGT

-917 TVKAGK
+917 IVKAGK

-933 SSASNI
+933 SSASNT

-950 AGATGYIL
+950 SGATGYIL
-958 YRKTGTGSWSRIA
+958 YRKTGSGSWSRIA

-1011 TIKRLADPTVSSAS
+1011 TIKRLADPTVSATS

-1091 MGDWSSTKTIKRLA
+1091 MGDWSSTKT
-1105 DPTVSAT
+1105 
-1112 SNITAGVQVKWSKV
+1112 
-1126 AGATGY
+1126 
-1132 IVYRKTG
+1132 
-1139 KGSWSRVA
+1139 
-1147 DIKSGSTV
+1147 
-1155 SYTDKT
+1155 
-1161 AKSGTTYTY
+1161 
-1170 TVRAYSGSI
+1170 
-1179 MGDWSSTKTVKRLAD
+1179 VKRLAD

-1209 KWTKVTGAT
+1209 KWAKTAGAT
-1218 GYIVYRKTGTGSWS
+1218 GYVVYRKTGNGSWS
-1232 RIATIKSGSTTSYID
+1232 RLATIKSGSTTSYTD

-1255 YSYTVRACNGS
+1255 YSYTVRAYNGS

-1309 VYRKTAKGS
+1309 VYRKTANGS

-1338 SRGVTYTYTVR
+1338 SRGVTYIYTVR

>member
-1 MKKKILWLLLLAV
+1 MKKKLLWLLLAA

-35 FSYRYGSGVLIDSYN
+35 FSYYNPGVSVDAYN

-64 EDVVAILNNA
+64 EDVKVIDGRA
-74 FSGNKTVKT
+74 FSENENVKT
-83 VKLPSTVTEIRYE
+83 VKLPS
-96 AFSGCTSLSEI
+96 
-107 TIPSSVTDIGKE
+107 SVT
-119 AFAGTKWL
+119 
-127 SDKQKANPYVVIN
+127 Y
-140 GILIDMSKAGTNL
+140 
-153 NIPATVKEISC
+153 
-164 NVPKDVVS
+164 
-172 VTIPSSMTEI
+172 
-182 DTDMF
+182 
-187 ADCTS
+187 
-192 LKKITIPS
+192 
-200 SVTDIGAEAFSGCT
+200 
-214 SLTEITIPSSVIH
+214 
-227 IRWKAFLGCTS
+227 
-238 LTEITIPSSV
+238 
-248 IDIEKETFSGCT
+248 
-260 SLSKIT
+260 
-266 IPSSVTNIGEEAFAG
+266 IGE
-281 TKWLSDKQ
+281 W
-289 KENPYVVING
+289 
-299 ILIDMSKAGTNLNIP
+299 
-314 ATVKEISCDIPKNV
+314 
-328 VSVTLPSSIT
+328 
-338 EIYSNMFADCI
+338 
-349 SLKKVTIPSSVKWI
+349 
-363 EHEAFSGCT
+363 AFSGCT
-372 SLTEITIPSSVTSI
+372 SLTEITIPSSVTYI
-386 GYEAFSGCTSLSEIT
+386 GENTFSGCTSLTEVTIPSSITSIGMWAFSRCTSLTEIT
-401 IPSSVTNIGKD
+401 IPSSVTEIENGAFSRCTSLSKITIPSSVLYIGKE

-423 QKANPYVVIN
+423 QNENPYVVINEILIDVSKAGTYLNIPDTVKKIRCDIPENVVNVTLSSSTNKIHSYMFADCKSLKKITIPSSVTYIGDNAFSGCASLTEITIPSSVTDIGGYAFYLCTSLTKITIPSSVTDIGDGAFSMCMSLTEITIPSSVTYIGYKAFSRCESLTEITVPSSVTYIGQEAFAETKWLSDKQNENPYVVIN
-433 GILIDMSKA
+433 GILIDVSKA
-442 GTNLNISATVKEI
+442 GTNLNIPDTVKEI

-461 NVVSVTLPSSITQ
+461 NVVSVTMPSSITQ
-474 IYSNMFA
+474 IYSYMFA
-481 NCTSLKKI
+481 DCILLKKI
-489 TIPSSVTEIEYG
+489 TIPSSITSIGDG
-501 AFSGCTSLKKITIP
+501 AFSG
-515 SSVTSIGDEAFSR
+515 

-535 EIPETVETMKIS
+535 EIPETVDLMKIS

-564 LIVNNILYDTQN
+564 LVVNNVLYDTQN
-576 LNDDVVIP
+576 LDDDIVIP
-584 EGVRK
+584 EGVK
-589 IKTEFPTSIH
+589 KVKTVFPDSMH
-599 SISFPASVEEIVEK
+599 SISFPASMEEIE
-613 IMYGSPW
+613 PLH
-620 NSYHQVNLYEISVDS
+620 NSNIYEVIVNSE
-635 DNKNYS
+635 NKNYS

-720 DFVFEGCNKFTT
+720 DFVFERCNKFTT

-741 DIIYKGCL
+741 DVIYKGCL

-764 TDFKIEDFV
+764 TDFKIEDSV

-784 MTQDIVTIPKSVNTI
+784 MTQDIVTIPKKVNTI
-799 GDLAFFGSKINL
+799 RGVAFAGSKINL
-811 KFIYD
+811 RFIYER
-816 LPENV
+816 PENV
-821 EHRSFYSEGDLYFVP
+821 EATSFSSRGDLYFVP
-836 SSKWAEH
+836 SSKWAEYIECC
-843 VVNPDGTYEGGVLLY
+843 DGGYDTGNWIYIYEAGVQWGDGFRY
-858 YYLAETSGREYMK
+858 NEVFQSYQT
-871 FNTPGSGARLIFD
+871 RLIFD

-897 KDSMLDKTFNGT
+897 KDGMLDKTFNGT

-923 AVGLASIPKL
+923 AVGLASIPQP

-950 AGATGYIL
+950 TDATGYIL
-958 YRKTGTGSWSRIA
+958 YRKTGSGSWSRIA

-1011 TIKRLADPTVSSAS
+1011 TIKRLADPTVSATS

-1091 MGDWSSTKTIKRLA
+1091 MGDWSSTKT
-1105 DPTVSAT
+1105 
-1112 SNITAGVQVKWSKV
+1112 
-1126 AGATGY
+1126 
-1132 IVYRKTG
+1132 
-1139 KGSWSRVA
+1139 
-1147 DIKSGSTV
+1147 
-1155 SYTDKT
+1155 
-1161 AKSGTTYTY
+1161 
-1170 TVRAYSGSI
+1170 
-1179 MGDWSSTKTVKRLAD
+1179 VKRLAD

-1209 KWTKVTGAT
+1209 KWAKTAGAT
-1218 GYIVYRKTGTGSWS
+1218 GYVVYRKTGTGSWS
-1232 RIATIKSGSTTSYID
+1232 RIATIKSGSTTSYTD

>member
-214 SLTEITIPSSVIH
+214 SLTEITIPSSVIY

-238 LTEITIPSSV
+238 LKEITIPSSV
-248 IDIEKETFSGCT
+248 IIIENETFSGCT

-314 ATVKEISCDIPKNV
+314 DTVKEISCDIPKNV

-338 EIYSNMFADCI
+338 QIYSNMFADCI

-363 EHEAFSGCT
+363 EYEAFSGCT

-386 GYEAFSGCTSLSEIT
+386 GKRAFSGCTSLSEIT
-401 IPSSVTNIGKD
+401 IPSSVTGIGQE
-412 AFAGTKWLSDK
+412 AFAETKWLSEK

-442 GTNLNISATVKEI
+442 GTNLNIPDTVKEI

-489 TIPSSVTEIEYG
+489 TIPSLVTEIEYG
-501 AFSGCTSLKKITIP
+501 AFSGCTSLTEITIP
-515 SSVTSIGDEAFSR
+515 SSVTSIGDGAFSG

-599 SISFPASVEEIVEK
+599 SISFPASVEE

-720 DFVFEGCNKFTT
+720 DFAFEGCNKFTT

-741 DIIYKGCL
+741 DVIYKDCL

-773 VEIGYGAVAFN
+773 EEIGYGAVAFN
-784 MTQDIVTIPKSVNTI
+784 MTQDIVTMPKSVNTI
-799 GDLAFFGSKINL
+799 GDVAFFGSKINL

-843 VVNPDGTYEGGVLLY
+843 VINPDGTYEGGVLLY
-858 YYLAETSGREYMK
+858 YYLAETTEREYMK
-871 FNTPGSGARLIFD
+871 FNTPGSGGRLFFD

-897 KDSMLDKTFNGT
+897 KDGMLDKTFNGT

-917 TVKAGK
+917 IVKAGK

-933 SSASNI
+933 SSASNT

-950 AGATGYIL
+950 IDATGYIL

-1011 TIKRLADPTVSSAS
+1011 TIKRLADPTVSATS

-1047 RKTGKGS
+1047 RKTGTGS

-1060 IKSGS
+1060 IKNGS

-1091 MGDWSSTKTIKRLA
+1091 
-1105 DPTVSAT
+1105 
-1112 SNITAGVQVKWSKV
+1112 
-1126 AGATGY
+1126 
-1132 IVYRKTG
+1132 
-1139 KGSWSRVA
+1139 
-1147 DIKSGSTV
+1147 
-1155 SYTDKT
+1155 
-1161 AKSGTTYTY
+1161 
-1170 TVRAYSGSI
+1170 

-1218 GYIVYRKTGTGSWS
+1218 GYIIYRKTGTGSWS
-1232 RIATIKSGSTTSYID
+1232 RLATIKSGSTTSYTD

-1328 STTSYTDTKA
+1328 STTSYSDTKA

>member
-1 MKKKILWLLLLAV
+1 MKKKLLWLLLAV

-35 FSYRYGSGVLIDSYN
+35 YFCYGLDATIDAYN

-64 EDVVAILNNA
+64 KDVVAIGYNA
-74 FSGNKTVKT
+74 FSGNEIVKT
-83 VKLPSTVTEIRYE
+83 VKLPSSVTYIGSS
-96 AFSGCTSLSEI
+96 AFSG
-107 TIPSSVTDIGKE
+107 
-119 AFAGTKWL
+119 
-127 SDKQKANPYVVIN
+127 
-140 GILIDMSKAGTNL
+140 
-153 NIPATVKEISC
+153 
-164 NVPKDVVS
+164 
-172 VTIPSSMTEI
+172 
-182 DTDMF
+182 
-187 ADCTS
+187 
-192 LKKITIPS
+192 
-200 SVTDIGAEAFSGCT
+200 
-214 SLTEITIPSSVIH
+214 
-227 IRWKAFLGCTS
+227 
-238 LTEITIPSSV
+238 
-248 IDIEKETFSGCT
+248 
-260 SLSKIT
+260 
-266 IPSSVTNIGEEAFAG
+266 
-281 TKWLSDKQ
+281 
-289 KENPYVVING
+289 
-299 ILIDMSKAGTNLNIP
+299 
-314 ATVKEISCDIPKNV
+314 
-328 VSVTLPSSIT
+328 
-338 EIYSNMFADCI
+338 
-349 SLKKVTIPSSVKWI
+349 
-363 EHEAFSGCT
+363 
-372 SLTEITIPSSVTSI
+372 
-386 GYEAFSGCTSLSEIT
+386 
-401 IPSSVTNIGKD
+401 
-412 AFAGTKWLSDK
+412 
-423 QKANPYVVIN
+423 
-433 GILIDMSKA
+433 
-442 GTNLNISATVKEI
+442 
-455 SCDIPK
+455 
-461 NVVSVTLPSSITQ
+461 
-474 IYSNMFA
+474 
-481 NCTSLKKI
+481 
-489 TIPSSVTEIEYG
+489 
-501 AFSGCTSLKKITIP
+501 
-515 SSVTSIGDEAFSR
+515 

-535 EIPETVETMKIS
+535 EIPETVESMEIS
-547 YFSGTKWL
+547 CFSGTKWL

-564 LIVNNILYDTQN
+564 LIVNNILYDAQN

-584 EGVRK
+584 EGVKK
-589 IKTEFPTSIH
+589 IKTSTFYATSLH
-599 SISFPASVEEIVEK
+599 SISFPASVEEI
-613 IMYGSPW
+613 IFDSPW
-620 NSYHQVNLYEISVDS
+620 QYPPKNLYEILVDS

-666 VYPETTQIADHAFS
+666 VYPETTQIADHAFF

-720 DFVFEGCNKFTT
+720 DFVFQGCNKFTT

-741 DIIYKGCL
+741 NVIYKGCL

-764 TDFKIEDFV
+764 TDLQIEESV
-773 VEIGYGAVAFN
+773 VEIGCGAAAYN

-799 GDLAFFGSKINL
+799 RGLAFVGSKINL
-811 KFIYD
+811 RFIYER
-816 LPENV
+816 PENV
-821 EHRSFYSEGDLYFVP
+821 DKTSFSSKGDLYFVP
-836 SSKWAEH
+836 SSKWAEYIECC
-843 VVNPDGTYEGGVLLY
+843 DGGYDTGNWIYTYQGGVQFGDEPRY
-858 YYLAETSGREYMK
+858 NEVFQSYET
-871 FNTPGSGARLIFD
+871 RLIFD

-897 KDSMLDKTFNGT
+897 KDGKLDKTFNGT
-909 ASYDGISY
+909 ASYDGISHI
-917 TVKAGK
+917 VKAGK

-950 AGATGYIL
+950 TDATGYIL
-958 YRKTGTGSWSRIA
+958 YRKTGNGSWSRIA

-1047 RKTGKGS
+1047 RKTGTGS

-1091 MGDWSSTKTIKRLA
+1091 I
-1105 DPTVSAT
+1105 
-1112 SNITAGVQVKWSKV
+1112 
-1126 AGATGY
+1126 
-1132 IVYRKTG
+1132 
-1139 KGSWSRVA
+1139 
-1147 DIKSGSTV
+1147 
-1155 SYTDKT
+1155 
-1161 AKSGTTYTY
+1161 
-1170 TVRAYSGSI
+1170 
-1179 MGDWSSTKTVKRLAD
+1179 GDWSSTKTVKRLAD
-1194 PTVSSASNITAGVQV
+1194 PTVSSTSNITAGVQV
-1209 KWTKVTGAT
+1209 KWIKTAGAT

-1232 RIATIKSGSTTSYID
+1232 RLATIKSGSTTSYTD
-1247 KSAKSGTN
+1247 KSARSGTN

>member
-289 KENPYVVING
+289 KANPYVVINGILIDMSKAGTNLNIPATVKEISCDIPKNIVSVTLPSSITEIYSNMFADCISLKKVTIPSSVKWIEYEAFSGCTSLTEITIPSSVTSIGESAFSGCTSLSKITIPSSVTGIGQEAFAETKWLSDKQKANPYVVING

-338 EIYSNMFADCI
+338 
-349 SLKKVTIPSSVKWI
+349 
-363 EHEAFSGCT
+363 
-372 SLTEITIPSSVTSI
+372 
-386 GYEAFSGCTSLSEIT
+386 
-401 IPSSVTNIGKD
+401 
-412 AFAGTKWLSDK
+412 
-423 QKANPYVVIN
+423 
-433 GILIDMSKA
+433 
-442 GTNLNISATVKEI
+442 
-455 SCDIPK
+455 
-461 NVVSVTLPSSITQ
+461 Q

-489 TIPSSVTEIEYG
+489 TIPSLVTEIEYG
-501 AFSGCTSLKKITIP
+501 AFSGCTSLTEITIP
-515 SSVTSIGDEAFSR
+515 SSVTNIESEAFSG

-535 EIPETVETMKIS
+535 EIPETVESMEIS
-547 YFSGTKWL
+547 CFSGTKWL
-555 ENNLVDGKY
+555 GNNLVDGKY

-589 IKTEFPTSIH
+589 IKTKFPASTH
-599 SISFPASVEEIVEK
+599 SISFPASVEEI
-613 IMYGSPW
+613 MYGSPW
-620 NSYHQVNLYEISVDS
+620 DYHQVNLYEISVDS

-661 KESVS
+661 KENVS
-666 VYPETTQIADHAFS
+666 VYSETTQIAKHAFS

-695 LEWATFYNCSELT
+695 LEWATFYSCSELI

-773 VEIGYGAVAFN
+773 VEIGFGAVAFN

-811 KFIYD
+811 KFIYE

-843 VVNPDGTYEGGVLLY
+843 VVNPDGTYEGGVLFY
-858 YYLAETSGREYMK
+858 YYLAETSGRGYMK
-871 FNTPGSGARLIFD
+871 FNTPGSEGRLIFD

-897 KDSMLDKTFNGT
+897 KDGMLDKTFNGT

-933 SSASNI
+933 SSASNT

-950 AGATGYIL
+950 TDATGYIL
-958 YRKTGTGSWSRIA
+958 YRKTGNGSWSRIA

-1079 YTYTVRAYSGST
+1079 YTYTVRAYSGS
-1091 MGDWSSTKTIKRLA
+1091 
-1105 DPTVSAT
+1105 V
-1112 SNITAGVQVKWSKV
+1112 
-1126 AGATGY
+1126 
-1132 IVYRKTG
+1132 
-1139 KGSWSRVA
+1139 
-1147 DIKSGSTV
+1147 
-1155 SYTDKT
+1155 
-1161 AKSGTTYTY
+1161 
-1170 TVRAYSGSI
+1170 

-1194 PTVSSASNITAGVQV
+1194 PTVSSVSNITAGVQV
-1209 KWTKVTGAT
+1209 KWAKTAGAT
-1218 GYIVYRKTGTGSWS
+1218 GYVVYRKTGNGSWS
-1232 RIATIKSGSTTSYID
+1232 RIATIKSGSTTSYTD
-1247 KSAKSGTN
+1247 KSTKSGTN

-1266 TMSDWHNYK
+1266 TMSDWHNSK
-1275 TVKRLSNPAVTSAS
+1275 AVKRLSNPAVTSAS

-1338 SRGVTYTYTVR
+1338 SRGVTYIYTVR

>member
-1 MKKKILWLLLLAV
+1 MKKKLLWLLLAA

-35 FSYRYGSGVLIDSYN
+35 FSYYNPGVSVDAYN

-64 EDVVAILNNA
+64 EDVKVIDGRA
-74 FSGNKTVKT
+74 FSENENVKT
-83 VKLPSTVTEIRYE
+83 VKLPS
-96 AFSGCTSLSEI
+96 
-107 TIPSSVTDIGKE
+107 SVT
-119 AFAGTKWL
+119 
-127 SDKQKANPYVVIN
+127 Y
-140 GILIDMSKAGTNL
+140 
-153 NIPATVKEISC
+153 
-164 NVPKDVVS
+164 
-172 VTIPSSMTEI
+172 
-182 DTDMF
+182 
-187 ADCTS
+187 
-192 LKKITIPS
+192 
-200 SVTDIGAEAFSGCT
+200 
-214 SLTEITIPSSVIH
+214 
-227 IRWKAFLGCTS
+227 
-238 LTEITIPSSV
+238 
-248 IDIEKETFSGCT
+248 
-260 SLSKIT
+260 
-266 IPSSVTNIGEEAFAG
+266 IGE
-281 TKWLSDKQ
+281 W
-289 KENPYVVING
+289 
-299 ILIDMSKAGTNLNIP
+299 
-314 ATVKEISCDIPKNV
+314 
-328 VSVTLPSSIT
+328 
-338 EIYSNMFADCI
+338 
-349 SLKKVTIPSSVKWI
+349 
-363 EHEAFSGCT
+363 AFSGCT
-372 SLTEITIPSSVTSI
+372 SLTEITIPSSVTYIGENTFSGCTSLTEVTIPSSITSI
-386 GYEAFSGCTSLSEIT
+386 GMWAFSRCTSLTEITIPSSVTEIENGAFSRCTSLSKITIPSSVTRIEDGAFSGCTSLSKIT
-401 IPSSVTNIGKD
+401 IPSSVLYIGKE

-423 QKANPYVVIN
+423 QNENPYVVINEILIDVSKAGTYLNIPDTVKKIRCDIPENVVNVTLSSSTNKIHSYMFADCKSLKKITIPSSVTYIGDNAFSGCASLTEITIPSSVTDIGGYAFYLCTSLTKITIPSSVTDIGDGAFSMCMSLTEITIPSSVTYIGYKAFSRCESLTEITVPSSVTYIGQEAFAETKWLSDKQNENPYVVIN
-433 GILIDMSKA
+433 GILIDVSKA
-442 GTNLNISATVKEI
+442 GTNLNIPDTVKEI

-461 NVVSVTLPSSITQ
+461 NVVSVTMPSSITQ
-474 IYSNMFA
+474 IYSYMFA
-481 NCTSLKKI
+481 DCILLKKI
-489 TIPSSVTEIEYG
+489 TIPSSITSIGDG
-501 AFSGCTSLKKITIP
+501 AFSG
-515 SSVTSIGDEAFSR
+515 

-535 EIPETVETMKIS
+535 EIPETVDLMKIS

-564 LIVNNILYDTQN
+564 LVVNNVLYDTQN
-576 LNDDVVIP
+576 LDDDIVIP
-584 EGVRK
+584 EGVK
-589 IKTEFPTSIH
+589 KVKTVFPDSMH
-599 SISFPASVEEIVEK
+599 SISFPASMEEIE
-613 IMYGSPW
+613 PLH
-620 NSYHQVNLYEISVDS
+620 NSNIYEGIVNSE
-635 DNKNYS
+635 NKNYS

-680 YCDKLKSVDIKKVTQ
+680 YCDKLKSVDIKRVTQ

-720 DFVFEGCNKFTT
+720 NFVFEGCNKFTT

-741 DIIYKGCL
+741 DVIYKGCL

-764 TDFKIEDFV
+764 TDFIIEDSV

-784 MTQDIVTIPKSVNTI
+784 MTQDIVTIPKKVNTI
-799 GDLAFFGSKINL
+799 RGVAFAGSKINL
-811 KFIYD
+811 RFIYEI
-816 LPENV
+816 PANV
-821 EHRSFYSEGDLYFVP
+821 EKTSFSSRGDLYFIP
-836 SSKWAEH
+836 SSKWVEYIECC
-843 VVNPDGTYEGGVLLY
+843 DGGYDTGNWIYIYEAGVQCGDGFRY
-858 YYLAETSGREYMK
+858 NEVFQSYET
-871 FNTPGSGARLIFD
+871 RLIFD
-884 GLFIARDGNLYYF
+884 GLFIAKDGNLYYF
-897 KDSMLDKTFNGT
+897 KDGMLDKTFNGT

-933 SSASNI
+933 SSVSNT

-950 AGATGYIL
+950 TDATGYIL
-958 YRKTGTGSWSRIA
+958 YRKTGNGSWSRIA

-1047 RKTGKGS
+1047 RKNGSGS

-1091 MGDWSSTKTIKRLA
+1091 
-1105 DPTVSAT
+1105 
-1112 SNITAGVQVKWSKV
+1112 
-1126 AGATGY
+1126 
-1132 IVYRKTG
+1132 
-1139 KGSWSRVA
+1139 
-1147 DIKSGSTV
+1147 
-1155 SYTDKT
+1155 
-1161 AKSGTTYTY
+1161 
-1170 TVRAYSGSI
+1170 

-1232 RIATIKSGSTTSYID
+1232 RIATIKSGSTTSYTD

-1338 SRGVTYTYTVR
+1338 SRGVTYIYTVR

>member
-1 MKKKILWLLLLAV
+1 MKKKLLWLLLLAV

-35 FSYRYGSGVLIDSYN
+35 FSYYNPGVSVDAYN

-64 EDVVAILNNA
+64 EDVKVIDGRA
-74 FSGNKTVKT
+74 FSENENVKT
-83 VKLPSTVTEIRYE
+83 VKLPSSVTYIGEW
-96 AFSGCTSLSEI
+96 AFSGCTSLTEI
-107 TIPSSVTDIGKE
+107 TIPSSVTYIGENTFSGCTSLTEVTIPSSITSIGMWAFSRCTSLTEITIPSSVTKIENGAFSRCTSLSKITIPSSVTYIYDGAFANCTSLTEITIPSSVTYIGKE

-140 GILIDMSKAGTNL
+140 GILIDVSKAGTYL
-153 NIPATVKEISC
+153 NIPDTVKKIRCDIPE
-164 NVPKDVVS
+164 NVVN
-172 VTIPSSMTEI
+172 VTLSSSTNKI
-182 DTDMF
+182 HSYMF
-187 ADCTS
+187 ADCKS

-200 SVTDIGAEAFSGCT
+200 SVTYIGENAFSGC
-214 SLTEITIPSSVIH
+214 S
-227 IRWKAFLGCTS
+227 
-238 LTEITIPSSV
+238 
-248 IDIEKETFSGCT
+248 
-260 SLSKIT
+260 
-266 IPSSVTNIGEEAFAG
+266 
-281 TKWLSDKQ
+281 
-289 KENPYVVING
+289 
-299 ILIDMSKAGTNLNIP
+299 
-314 ATVKEISCDIPKNV
+314 
-328 VSVTLPSSIT
+328 
-338 EIYSNMFADCI
+338 
-349 SLKKVTIPSSVKWI
+349 
-363 EHEAFSGCT
+363 
-372 SLTEITIPSSVTSI
+372 SLTEITIPSSVTKI
-386 GYEAFSGCTSLSEIT
+386 GGEAFYLCTSLTKITIPSSVTEIGYGTFSMCMSLTEIT
-401 IPSSVTNIGKD
+401 IPSSVTEIGYKAFSRCESLTEITVPSSVTYIGQE
-412 AFAGTKWLSDK
+412 AFAETKWLSDK

-433 GILIDMSKA
+433 GILIDVSKA
-442 GTNLNISATVKEI
+442 GTNLNIPDTVKEI

-474 IYSNMFA
+474 IYSYMFA
-481 NCTSLKKI
+481 DCIFLKKI
-489 TIPSSVTEIEYG
+489 TIPSSITSIGDG
-501 AFSGCTSLKKITIP
+501 AFSG
-515 SSVTSIGDEAFSR
+515 

-535 EIPETVETMKIS
+535 EIPETVDLMKIS

-564 LIVNNILYDTQN
+564 LVVNNVLYDTQN
-576 LNDDVVIP
+576 LDDAIVIP

-589 IKTEFPTSIH
+589 IKTVFLDSMY
-599 SISFPASVEEIVEK
+599 SISFPASMEEIE
-613 IMYGSPW
+613 PLR
-620 NSYHQVNLYEISVDS
+620 NSNIYEVIVNSE
-635 DNKNYS
+635 NKNYS

-650 DKKTLYWCPRL
+650 DKKTLYWCPKL
-661 KESVS
+661 KENVS
-666 VYPETTQIADHAFS
+666 VYPETTQIADRAFS
-680 YCDKLKSVDIKKVTQ
+680 YCDKLKSVDTKKVTQ

-720 DFVFEGCNKFTT
+720 DFAFEGCNKFTT

-741 DIIYKGCL
+741 DVIYKGCL

-773 VEIGYGAVAFN
+773 EEIGYGAVAFN

-799 GDLAFFGSKINL
+799 GDVAFFGSKINL

-843 VVNPDGTYEGGVLLY
+843 VINPDGTYEGGVLLY
-858 YYLAETSGREYMK
+858 YYLAETTEREYMK

-884 GLFIARDGNLYYF
+884 GLFIANDGNLYYF
-897 KDSMLDKTFNGT
+897 KDGMLDKTFNGT

-933 SSASNI
+933 SSASNT

-950 AGATGYIL
+950 TDATGYIL
-958 YRKTGTGSWSRIA
+958 YRKTGNGSWNRIA

-1047 RKTGKGS
+1047 RKTGTGS
-1054 WSRVAD
+1054 WSRVDD

-1072 TAKSGTT
+1072 TAKSGMT

-1091 MGDWSSTKTIKRLA
+1091 
-1105 DPTVSAT
+1105 
-1112 SNITAGVQVKWSKV
+1112 
-1126 AGATGY
+1126 
-1132 IVYRKTG
+1132 
-1139 KGSWSRVA
+1139 
-1147 DIKSGSTV
+1147 
-1155 SYTDKT
+1155 
-1161 AKSGTTYTY
+1161 
-1170 TVRAYSGSI
+1170 

-1194 PTVSSASNITAGVQV
+1194 PTVSSASNVTAGVQV
-1209 KWTKVTGAT
+1209 KWAKTAGAT
-1218 GYIVYRKTGTGSWS
+1218 GYVIYRKTGTGSWS
-1232 RIATIKSGSTTSYID
+1232 RIATIKSGSTTSYTD
-1247 KSAKSGTN
+1247 KSAKSGAN
-1255 YSYTVRACNGS
+1255 YSYTVRAYNGS

-1309 VYRKTAKGS
+1309 VYRKTANGS
-1318 WSRIANIKSG
+1318 WSRLATIKSG

-1338 SRGVTYTYTVR
+1338 SKGVTYTYTVR

-1362 KSAKR
+1362 RSAKR

>member
-1 MKKKILWLLLLAV
+1 MKKKLLWLLLLAV

-35 FSYRYGSGVLIDSYN
+35 FSYFYPGVSIEAYN

-64 EDVVAILNNA
+64 KDVVAIHNA
-74 FSGNKTVKT
+74 FRENENVKT
-83 VKLPSTVTEIRYE
+83 VKLPSSVTAIERGV
-96 AFSGCTSLSEI
+96 FSGCTSLTEI
-107 TIPSSVTDIGKE
+107 TIPSSVTYIESETFSGCTSLSKITIPSSVTNIGKE

-140 GILIDMSKAGTNL
+140 GILID
-153 NIPATVKEISC
+153 V
-164 NVPKDVVS
+164 
-172 VTIPSSMTEI
+172 
-182 DTDMF
+182 
-187 ADCTS
+187 
-192 LKKITIPS
+192 
-200 SVTDIGAEAFSGCT
+200 
-214 SLTEITIPSSVIH
+214 
-227 IRWKAFLGCTS
+227 
-238 LTEITIPSSV
+238 
-248 IDIEKETFSGCT
+248 
-260 SLSKIT
+260 
-266 IPSSVTNIGEEAFAG
+266 
-281 TKWLSDKQ
+281 
-289 KENPYVVING
+289 
-299 ILIDMSKAGTNLNIP
+299 SKAGTNLNIP

-338 EIYSNMFADCI
+338 
-349 SLKKVTIPSSVKWI
+349 
-363 EHEAFSGCT
+363 
-372 SLTEITIPSSVTSI
+372 SI
-386 GYEAFSGCTSLSEIT
+386 G
-401 IPSSVTNIGKD
+401 D
-412 AFAGTKWLSDK
+412 
-423 QKANPYVVIN
+423 
-433 GILIDMSKA
+433 
-442 GTNLNISATVKEI
+442 
-455 SCDIPK
+455 
-461 NVVSVTLPSSITQ
+461 
-474 IYSNMFA
+474 
-481 NCTSLKKI
+481 
-489 TIPSSVTEIEYG
+489 G
-501 AFSGCTSLKKITIP
+501 AFSG
-515 SSVTSIGDEAFSR
+515 

-535 EIPETVETMKIS
+535 EIPETVESMKIS
-547 YFSGTKWL
+547 SFTDTKWL

-741 DIIYKGCL
+741 DVIYKDCL

-773 VEIGYGAVAFN
+773 EEIGYGAVAFN
-784 MTQDIVTIPKSVNTI
+784 MTQDIVTMPKSVNTI
-799 GDLAFFGSKINL
+799 GDVAFFGSKINL

-843 VVNPDGTYEGGVLLY
+843 VINPDGTYEGGVLLY
-858 YYLAETSGREYMK
+858 YYLAETTEREYMK
-871 FNTPGSGARLIFD
+871 FNTPGSGGRLFFD

-897 KDSMLDKTFNGT
+897 KDGMFDKTFNGT
-909 ASYDGISY
+909 ASYDGINY

-933 SSASNI
+933 SSASNT

-950 AGATGYIL
+950 TDAMGYIL

-1036 KVTGATGYIVY
+1036 NVTGATGYIVY
-1047 RKTGKGS
+1047 RKTGTGS

-1091 MGDWSSTKTIKRLA
+1091 MGDWSSTKT
-1105 DPTVSAT
+1105 
-1112 SNITAGVQVKWSKV
+1112 
-1126 AGATGY
+1126 
-1132 IVYRKTG
+1132 
-1139 KGSWSRVA
+1139 
-1147 DIKSGSTV
+1147 
-1155 SYTDKT
+1155 
-1161 AKSGTTYTY
+1161 
-1170 TVRAYSGSI
+1170 
-1179 MGDWSSTKTVKRLAD
+1179 VKRLAD
-1194 PTVSSASNITAGVQV
+1194 PTVSSASNVTAGVQI
-1209 KWTKVTGAT
+1209 KWAKTAGAT

-1232 RIATIKSGSTTSYID
+1232 RIATIKSGLTTSYTD

-1275 TVKRLSNPAVTSAS
+1275 TVKRLANPAVTSAS

-1338 SRGVTYTYTVR
+1338 SRGVTYIYTVR

>member
-1 MKKKILWLLLLAV
+1 MKKKLLWLLLVV

-35 FSYRYGSGVLIDSYN
+35 YSYDSTGVSIDAYN

-83 VKLPSTVTEIRYE
+83 VKLPSSVTGISSY
-96 AFSGCTSLSEI
+96 AFSGCTLLSEI
-107 TIPSSVTDIGKE
+107 TIPSSVTYIRGG
-119 AFAGTKWL
+119 AFSGC
-127 SDKQKANPYVVIN
+127 
-140 GILIDMSKAGTNL
+140 
-153 NIPATVKEISC
+153 ISL
-164 NVPKDVVS
+164 
-172 VTIPSSMTEI
+172 TE
-182 DTDMF
+182 
-187 ADCTS
+187 
-192 LKKITIPS
+192 ITIPS
-200 SVTDIGAEAFSGCT
+200 SVTDIEWGAFSGCT
-214 SLTEITIPSSVIH
+214 SLTEITIPSSVTDIGCY
-227 IRWKAFLGCTS
+227 AFSGCTS

-248 IDIEKETFSGCT
+248 TSIGDGAFSECTSLTEITIPSSVTSIGDGVFSGCT
-260 SLSKIT
+260 SLKKIT
-266 IPSSVTNIGEEAFAG
+266 IPSSVTTIGREAFAG

-289 KENPYVVING
+289 KSNPYVVINE
-299 ILIDMSKAGTNLNIP
+299 ILIDVSKAGTNINIP

-328 VSVTLPSSIT
+328 VSVTIPSSIT
-338 EIYSNMFADCI
+338 KINSGMFADCTL
-349 SLKKVTIPSSVKWI
+349 LKKVTIPSSVTDI
-363 EHEAFSGCT
+363 EWEAFSRCT

-386 GYEAFSGCTSLSEIT
+386 G
-401 IPSSVTNIGKD
+401 D
-412 AFAGTKWLSDK
+412 
-423 QKANPYVVIN
+423 
-433 GILIDMSKA
+433 
-442 GTNLNISATVKEI
+442 
-455 SCDIPK
+455 
-461 NVVSVTLPSSITQ
+461 
-474 IYSNMFA
+474 
-481 NCTSLKKI
+481 
-489 TIPSSVTEIEYG
+489 G
-501 AFSGCTSLKKITIP
+501 AFS
-515 SSVTSIGDEAFSR
+515 E

-535 EIPETVETMKIS
+535 EIPETVESMKIS
-547 YFSGTKWL
+547 SFTGTKWL

-564 LIVNNILYDTQN
+564 LIVNNILYDAQN

-584 EGVRK
+584 EGVKK
-589 IKTEFPTSIH
+589 IKTSDFYATSIH
-599 SISFPASVEEIVEK
+599 SISFPASVEK
-613 IMYGSPW
+613 IIFDSPW
-620 NSYHQVNLYEISVDS
+620 QYPPKNLYEILVDA

-720 DFVFEGCNKFTT
+720 DFAFEGCNKFTT

-741 DIIYKGCL
+741 DVIYKGCL

-799 GDLAFFGSKINL
+799 RGLAFVGSKINL
-811 KFIYD
+811 RFIYER
-816 LPENV
+816 PENV
-821 EHRSFYSEGDLYFVP
+821 DKTSFSSKGVLYFTP
-836 SSKWAEH
+836 SSKWAEYIGCC
-843 VVNPDGTYEGGVLLY
+843 DGGYDTGNWIYIYGAGADY
-858 YYLAETSGREYMK
+858 YDGIK
-871 FNTPGSGARLIFD
+871 CNTPINGDKARLIFD

-897 KDSMLDKTFNGT
+897 KDGMLDKTFNGT

-923 AVGLASIPKL
+923 AVGLAPIPKL
-933 SSASNI
+933 SSASNT

-950 AGATGYIL
+950 TDATGYIL
-958 YRKTGTGSWSRIA
+958 YRKTGNGSWSRIA

-996 RAYSGKYMSDWKTTK
+996 RAYSGKYMSDWKSTK
-1011 TIKRLADPTVSSAS
+1011 TIKRLSDPTVSSAS

-1047 RKTGKGS
+1047 RKTGIGS

-1079 YTYTVRAYSGST
+1079 FTYTVRAYSGST
-1091 MGDWSSTKTIKRLA
+1091 MGDWSSTKTVKRLA
-1105 DPTVSAT
+1105 DPTVSSV
-1112 SNITAGVQVKWSKV
+1112 SNITAGVQVKWAKT

-1132 IVYRKTG
+1132 V
-1139 KGSWSRVA
+1139 
-1147 DIKSGSTV
+1147 
-1155 SYTDKT
+1155 
-1161 AKSGTTYTY
+1161 
-1170 TVRAYSGSI
+1170 
-1179 MGDWSSTKTVKRLAD
+1179 
-1194 PTVSSASNITAGVQV
+1194 
-1209 KWTKVTGAT
+1209 
-1218 GYIVYRKTGTGSWS
+1218 VYRKTGTGSWS
-1232 RIATIKSGSTTSYID
+1232 RIATIKSGSTTSYTD

-1338 SRGVTYTYTVR
+1338 SKGVTYTYTVR
-1349 AYNGSTMSSFNST
+1349 SYNGSTMSSFNST